1 MMASRGFARAGRSSS
16 PSRSREMTEAE
27 KAAIKEVL
35 EEQKN
40 DYRGTYAMI
49 IFFSAVVVG
58 FSNIFNRETALDE
71 KGNPMKD
78 EKGNEIKKLTTLGI
92 TLTVIFSLIIVMT
105 VVWAIYRNRGSFMK
119 LPTPTS

>member
-1 MMASRGFARAGRSSS
+1 MMASRGFARAGRKKSSS
-16 PSRSREMTEAE
+16 SSYEMTEAE

-40 DYRGTYAMI
+40 DYSGTYAMI

-58 FSNIFNRETALDE
+58 FSNIFNRETVLDS

-78 EKGNEIKKLTTLGI
+78 KDGNEIKKLTTLGI

-105 VVWAIYRNRGSFMK
+105 FVWAIYRNRGSFMK
-119 LPTPTS
+119 LPTP